1 MSGTASDDFLQGA
14 KAAEREERQVQAKI
28 DALEARSFRADDS
41 GAMQAGA
48 RPYPVPPFP
57 EQHLRKPG
65 LEAALDPAPMYDAP
79 FWKGSGKLDGK
90 RALITGAGQGIGK
103 ASALHMQREGATV
116 LATDVN
122 EATLAEL
129 AAQGFETRVL
139 NVRDP
144 SSIAAAVAAAG
155 KVDVLFNC
163 AGFVAAGTILDC
175 DEAQWAFSMD
185 LNMTA
190 MYRMCKAFL
199 PGMIAAGGGNIINM
213 ASVAGSV
220 IAAPNRFVYGAT
232 KAGVI
237 GLTKSIA
244 ADFIGQGIRANAICP
259 GTVESPS
266 LDQRLRDTGDYD
278 AARKAFIA
286 RQPIGRIG
294 KAEEIA
300 ALVVYL
306 ASDESAYTTGVA
318 HVIDGGW
325 ANI

>member
-1 MSGTASDDFLQGA
+1 MG
-14 KAAEREERQVQAKI
+14 R
-28 DALEARSFRADDS
+28 
-41 GAMQAGA
+41 
-48 RPYPVPPFP
+48 
-57 EQHLRKPG
+57 
-65 LEAALDPAPMYDAP
+65 
-79 FWKGSGKLDGK
+79 LDGK
-90 RALITGAGQGIGK
+90 RALVTAAGQGIGR
-103 ASALHMQREGATV
+103 ASALMMAREGATV

-122 EATLAEL
+122 ERALAEL
-129 AAQGFETRVL
+129 AAAGLQTRVL

-144 SSIAAAVAAAG
+144 ASIAAAVAAAG
-155 KVDVLFNC
+155 SIDVLFNC

-175 DEAQWAFSMD
+175 DEDQWAFSMD

-199 PGMIAAGGGNIINM
+199 PGMIAGGGGSIVNM

-244 ADFIGQGIRANAICP
+244 ADFITKGIRANAICP

-266 LDQRLRDTGDYD
+266 LDQRLRDTGDYE
-278 AARKAFIA
+278 AAKKAFIA

-294 KAEEIA
+294 QPDEIA
-300 ALVVYL
+300 ALVTYL
-306 ASDESAYTTGVA
+306 ASDESSYTTGVA

-325 ANI
+325 ANT